1 MIIIHIAHDHRALKE
16 CSLTC
21 HSWYIAALPHLH
33 HTVTLTGRTE
43 LKPLYKLRRLGL
55 APLVKEIQVVQTSRM
70 WFVPWAFD
78 SRDFGCFSDFANVQT
93 LTFECLEISLFMP
106 DVERYF
112 GHFPP
117 TLRSLTLSSVFCTP
131 RHLSHF
137 LSLFPNLDDIAI
149 WQFSMHRHNLTAAN
163 TKFVPFPAPRLRG
176 RLALRMFDSVETW
189 TDIIDSGGSL
199 QFHCMDLWMVG
210 SCALVL
216 FEACA
221 KTVETLRFYAADAL
235 VGE

>member
-1 MIIIHIAHDHRALKE
+1 VFIDLSLLVHRRG
-16 CSLTC
+16 S
-21 HSWYIAALPHLH
+21 
-33 HTVTLTGRTE
+33 HTFTIPSPSRDVCE

-70 WFVPWAFD
+70 WLVPWAFD

-117 TLRSLTLSSVFCTP
+117 TLRSLTLSSVPLCTP

-149 WQFSMHRHNLTAAN
+149 WQFSMHRHNLTPPIQSS
-163 TKFVPFPAPRLRG
+163 FRSPRRG
-176 RLALRMFDSVETW
+176 CGGGWRSVCLIRSRPGRT
-189 TDIIDSGGSL
+189 
-199 QFHCMDLWMVG
+199 
-210 SCALVL
+210 
-216 FEACA
+216 
-221 KTVETLRFYAADAL
+221 
-235 VGE
+235 